1 MKWKYSWGERETF
14 SIPKWR
20 AATPCW
26 PPVIVPLHG
35 ISLTVADLE
44 KKKNSWTFE
53 LKEKI
58 GNAKRIKI
66 SYSLWGRLW
75 TAGWNGIW
83 WKSSS
88 SFFRNESGR
97 ASCPVGLH
105 NEMLTTDHTP
115 SSRPKRRCPK
125 CRIMTAGHSLSPSW
139 TPTRNLLCPAKERE
153 TLCSSNNGVPH
164 TTTTTTLIHWTTYS
178 RHRFFFVCLSPFVR
192 TEEENKSDSL
202 TKWWKGRRKKNFTF
216 DSKWPDF
223 WTRV

>member
-1 MKWKYSWGERETF
+1 MRLSLTMKWKYSWGERETF

-35 ISLTVADLE
+35 ISLTVADL
-44 KKKNSWTFE
+44 KKKTSWTFE

-164 TTTTTTLIHWTTYS
+164 TTTTLIHWTTYS
-178 RHRFFFVCLSPFVR
+178 RHRFFSCVSLLSCEP
-192 TEEENKSDSL
+192 KKK
-202 TKWWKGRRKKNFTF
+202 TKAI
-216 DSKWPDF
+216 P
-223 WTRV
+223 

>member
-1 MKWKYSWGERETF
+1 MKIQLGGERDLF
-14 SIPKWR
+14 NSKMAGSNALL
-20 AATPCW
+20 AACNSP
-26 PPVIVPLHG
+26 IARNIINSRRFG
-35 ISLTVADLE
+35 

-66 SYSLWGRLW
+66 SHSLWGRLW

-83 WKSSS
+83 WKSSSS

-164 TTTTTTLIHWTTYS
+164 TTTTTLIHWTTYS

>member
-164 TTTTTTLIHWTTYS
+164 TTTTTLIHWTTYS

-202 TKWWKGRRKKNFTF
+202 TKWWKEGKKNFTF

>member
-1 MKWKYSWGERETF
+1 MAGSNALLAVCNSPIARNIINSRRFG
-14 SIPKWR
+14 
-20 AATPCW
+20 
-26 PPVIVPLHG
+26 
-35 ISLTVADLE
+35 

-66 SYSLWGRLW
+66 SHSLWGRLW

-164 TTTTTTLIHWTTYS
+164 TTTTTLIHWTTYS
-178 RHRFFFVCLSPFVR
+178 RHRFFFRVSLSFR
-192 TEEENKSDSL
+192 ANR
-202 TKWWKGRRKKNFTF
+202 RRKQKRFLN
-216 DSKWPDF
+216 
-223 WTRV
+223 